1 MPELDL
7 ENQEIFNEMK
17 KQADE
22 ALLNADVKSAYIFVR
37 NMSKMVT
44 PNSDFFE
51 GYQGM
56 ISILSFVCL
65 QSLSNDEVVE
75 LFKSKMLFALV
86 EDDIDIQRKL
96 HSKFITI
103 PPFSKR
109 DDLRKQIREA
119 LLENIERIG
128 EIDFFVINKKVNST
142 IGNWLKKY
150 NSLLGVGSI
159 ESVEQSQF
167 FTTDKDVKSISQTEQ
182 KLLRK
187 LINAYEYLKLS
198 SQSPEGLEEP
208 VMFNI
213 DGDRKVLKQ
222 GKWDDVKLPINIK
235 KIVNNLFP
243 KEEEESKPTA
253 YSAQE
258 ILVETK
264 NILKETSAQPD
275 KIIDNLNDYIQ
286 KGILNSSLGALLLLA
301 QLRKL
306 DTILSD
312 RKDMSLIIVEDLNKK
327 GQDANVDGFKINP
340 NAPQYLAR
348 FLKIVLEDKLKL
360 SQNDAIAFG
369 KKLSQVLAM
378 EGEKYA
384 NIVKNNKWNL

>member
-17 KQADE
+17 KQADQ

-44 PNSDFFE
+44 PNSGFSKE
-51 GYQGM
+51 YQDM
-56 ISILSFVCL
+56 ISALSFVCL
-65 QSLSNDEVVE
+65 QSLNNDEVVE

>member
-17 KQADE
+17 KQADQ

-44 PNSDFFE
+44 PNSGFSKE
-51 GYQGM
+51 YQDM
-56 ISILSFVCL
+56 ISALSFVCL
-65 QSLSNDEVVE
+65 QSLNNDEVVE

-119 LLENIERIG
+119 LLENKERIG

-348 FLKIVLEDKLKL
+348 FLKIVLEEKLKL
-360 SQNDAIAFG
+360 SSNDAIAFG
-369 KKLSQVLAM
+369 HKLSQVLAM

-384 NIVKNNKWNL
+384 NIVKDGKWNL

>member
-17 KQADE
+17 KQADQ

-44 PNSDFFE
+44 PNSGFSKE
-51 GYQGM
+51 YQDM
-56 ISILSFVCL
+56 ISALSFVCL
-65 QSLSNDEVVE
+65 QSLNNDEVVE

-348 FLKIVLEDKLKL
+348 FLKIVLEEKLKL
-360 SQNDAIAFG
+360 SSNDAIAFG
-369 KKLSQVLAM
+369 HKLSQVLAM

-384 NIVKNNKWNL
+384 NIVKDGKWNL